1 LEGVSKGQ
9 DRDEQYAERVLQ
21 LRQLGWRVLAGL
33 IDYGPLTV
41 LNFAVASVFTNL
53 APTIGYDVA
62 QFMINATYLLVI
74 VLFVLNSGVLQGLTG
89 QSIGK
94 KVLGMQVVRGIIDP
108 DRDKLIV
115 RPGWPWGV
123 ARLALHVVDAFP
135 CYIGFLAPLWTWRR
149 QTFAD
154 MIANTAVLKEPEP
167 IKLMFAPSGS
177 QLRTL

>member
-1 LEGVSKGQ
+1 
-9 DRDEQYAERVLQ
+9 
-21 LRQLGWRVLAGL
+21 
-33 IDYGPLTV
+33 V

-94 KVLGMQVVRGIIDP
+94 KVLGMQVVRGVIDP
-108 DRDKLIV
+108 DGDNLIV
-115 RPGWPWGV
+115 RPGWAWGV

-167 IKLMFAPSGS
+167 IKLIFAASGS
-177 QLRTL
+177 QRRTL